1 MKYIYQHFFIIST
14 LNSTEIPK
22 NYGKSL
28 KKEKKILF
36 SFIKTDLQNYI
47 CTASSWLTKP
57 ASICQA

>member
-47 CTASSWLTKP
+47 CTA
-57 ASICQA
+57 AG